1 MQAGNRK
8 FVEPCSDY
16 VSEGEGRDPSTNGS
30 LGVGGCIKS
39 GVRQATWRCSTTKI
53 HILNRQKQC

>member
-30 LGVGGCIKS
+30 LGVGG
-39 GVRQATWRCSTTKI
+39 V
-53 HILNRQKQC
+53 